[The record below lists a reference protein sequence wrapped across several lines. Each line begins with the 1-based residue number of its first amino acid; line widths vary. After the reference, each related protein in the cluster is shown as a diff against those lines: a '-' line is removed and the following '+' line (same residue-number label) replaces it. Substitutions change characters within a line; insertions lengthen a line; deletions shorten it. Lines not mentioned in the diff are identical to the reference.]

1 MNDHFPEQSQESS
14 IKTLTITGNAGSPP
28 SQLTGGKSSR
38 RPASRRKRSEP
49 EYDTQCNSLE
59 EAVKIDQPKY
69 TITKT
74 DSAAQLAQPLHS
86 PQPQQKVQL
95 QPKVQPQPK
104 VQLIQKLQTVSEPKT
119 STDLQGQA
127 IPQAQA
133 VILKQ
138 PVTTRVKLNPPSN
151 AHSSKHHVKSSRA
164 QVNTTRRVRRVQ
176 ITNMNRKFTRANKM
190 SQETKSKSVD
200 EIRKFLIE
208 KGVIQEKS
216 KAPEKMLRSMYNDFA
231 LLKHNA
237 L

>member
-14 IKTLTITGNAGSPP
+14 IKTLTITGNAGSSP

-49 EYDTQCNSLE
+49 EYDTPCNSLE
-59 EAVKIDQPKY
+59 EAVKIEQPKY

-74 DSAAQLAQPLHS
+74 DSAAQSAQPLHS
-86 PQPQQKVQL
+86 PQA
-95 QPKVQPQPK
+95 QPK
-104 VQLIQKLQTVSEPKT
+104 VQLIPKLQKAPEPKT
-119 STDLQGQA
+119 PTQLQGQA

-138 PVTTRVKLNPPSN
+138 PVTTRVKLNPPSST
-151 AHSSKHHVKSSRA
+151 HSSKHHVKSSRA
-164 QVNTTRRVRRVQ
+164 QVNSTRRVRRVQ

>member
-49 EYDTQCNSLE
+49 DYDTQCNSLE

-86 PQPQQKVQL
+86 PQA
-95 QPKVQPQPK
+95 QPK
-104 VQLIQKLQTVSEPKT
+104 VQLIPKLQKAPEPKT
-119 STDLQGQA
+119 PTHMQSQAQGQ
-127 IPQAQA
+127 PQSQS

-138 PVTTRVKLNPPSN
+138 PVTTRVKLNPPSST
-151 AHSSKHHVKSSRA
+151 HGSKHHVKSSRA

>member
-14 IKTLTITGNAGSPP
+14 IKTLTITGNAGTSP

-74 DSAAQLAQPLHS
+74 DSTVQSVQAQT
-86 PQPQQKVQL
+86 QPQQAKVSL
-95 QPKVQPQPK
+95 VPKGPGLPKVHDVPK
-104 VQLIQKLQTVSEPKT
+104 GPDAQQ
-119 STDLQGQA
+119 QGQSQG
-127 IPQAQA
+127 PHS

-138 PVTTRVKLNPPSN
+138 PVTTRVKLNPPTN
-151 AHSSKHHVKSSRA
+151 GHNSKHHVKSSRA
-164 QVNTTRRVRRVQ
+164 HLNTTRRVRRVQ

-190 SQETKSKSVD
+190 SQETKSKSLD